1 MGVKSGDGYQPIKL
15 GQPYLYCDL
24 HLDMFCSGGDTL
36 IFFFLFEHQCGFPY
50 AKRNHMNVAGVSL
63 SKRSDSVCAS
73 FDVTQVQT
81 MSEVSVRWL
90 CEVGVHL

>member
-1 MGVKSGDGYQPIKL
+1 
-15 GQPYLYCDL
+15 
-24 HLDMFCSGGDTL
+24 
-36 IFFFLFEHQCGFPY
+36 
-50 AKRNHMNVAGVSL
+50 MNVAGVSL

-81 MSEVSVRWL
+81 MSEVSIRWL